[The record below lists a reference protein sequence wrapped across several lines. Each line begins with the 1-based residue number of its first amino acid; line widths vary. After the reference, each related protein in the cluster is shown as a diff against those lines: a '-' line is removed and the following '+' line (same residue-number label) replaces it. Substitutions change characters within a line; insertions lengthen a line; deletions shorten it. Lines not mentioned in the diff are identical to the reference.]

1 MKSPK
6 EVKAWL
12 MALEAERHDQS
23 WKTPV
28 KRSYQPEVI
37 YRDRPV
43 DNRYRDQVMFHAGR
57 YAAGARDLE
66 AARANRL
73 VGKMIK
79 KS

>member
-43 DNRYRDQVMFHAGR
+43 DHRYRDQVMFHAGR